1 MTLFLLRAYGDFLIA
16 VNVASRS
23 AHRETI
29 FLVASKHLQPLYE
42 VIAPELPSPIQ
53 IRFVDFSLDKQ
64 LMRCFT
70 NKFLLHPHTLT
81 ELYSLRRFIR
91 KSLASGEMSG
101 ELYLEQRKRIFFP
114 RIFCGMHFRPVVTG
128 GKVYEAYARFFSV
141 PMHQLERFERGEK
154 EIKNILIVPDSRQP
168 VKVIRSEMIQQL
180 QDQYAR
186 SAQSVTVAY
195 FKQIP
200 SGANGHVLVYENFH
214 ELVQLIK
221 ATDLLIGG
229 DSLPVHLAQL
239 LGIPHHILY
248 PGSKSTDFFT
258 PYSLQHQTYHRFE
271 DLQSGTNFLM
281 DGQ

>member
-23 AHRETI
+23 TNRESI
-29 FLVASKHLQPLYE
+29 FLIASKHLEPLYE
-42 VIAPELPSPIQ
+42 VIAPELPGAIQ

-70 NKFLLHPHTLT
+70 NRFLLHPHTLT
-81 ELYSLRRFIR
+81 ELYSLRRLIR
-91 KSLASGEMSG
+91 KGFASGEMSG
-101 ELYLEQRKRIFFP
+101 ELYLEQQKRIFFP
-114 RIFCGMHFRPVVTG
+114 RFFCGMHFRPVVTR

-141 PMHQLERFERGEK
+141 PMHQLETFGRGQK
-154 EIKNILIVPDSRQP
+154 EIQNILIVPDSRQSI
-168 VKVIRSEMIQQL
+168 KVIRSEIIQQL
-180 QDQYAR
+180 QDHYAR
-186 SAQSVTVAY
+186 SAQLVTVAY

-200 SGANGHVLVYENFH
+200 NGANGHVVVYENFH
-214 ELVQLIK
+214 ELIQLIK

-248 PGSKSTDFFT
+248 PGTKSTDFFT
-258 PYSLQHQTYHRFE
+258 PYALQHRTYHCFE
-271 DLQSGTNFLM
+271 DLRSGTNFLIN
-281 DGQ
+281 GH

>member
-23 AHRETI
+23 ANRASVLLI
-29 FLVASKHLQPLYE
+29 ASKHLEPLYE
-42 VIAPELPSPIQ
+42 VIAPELPAPVQ

-70 NKFLLHPHTLT
+70 NRFLLHPHTLT
-81 ELYSLRRFIR
+81 ELYSLRRLIR
-91 KSLASGEMSG
+91 KSLASGEVGG
-101 ELYLEQRKRIFFP
+101 ELYLEQQKRIYIP
-114 RIFCGMHFRPVVTG
+114 RFFCGMHFRPVVTR

-141 PMHQLERFERGEK
+141 PMHQLETFERGKQETQ
-154 EIKNILIVPDSRQP
+154 NILIVPDSRQAI
-168 VKVIRSEMIQQL
+168 KVIRTEMIQQL
-180 QDQYAR
+180 QDHYAR
-186 SAQSVTVAY
+186 SARSVTVAY

-200 SGANGHVLVYENFH
+200 NGATGHVIVYHNFH

-221 ATDLLIGG
+221 ATDILIGG

-258 PYSLQHQTYHRFE
+258 PYSLQHQTYYRFE